1 MRSWCGMVSVG
12 ARPLIKGR
20 NPSELRCVLEAL
32 TRARAHVA
40 VPRDFQAYCACNS
53 DQCGQS
59 HIAMILRFPRPE
71 MLPLSI
77 VIPSNGVPDFL
88 HGGSF
93 LFLATIVL
101 YCDPDFYLS

>member
-1 MRSWCGMVSVG
+1 MVSVG
-12 ARPLIKGR
+12 ARPLIKRR

-40 VPRDFQAYCACNS
+40 VPRDFQACACNS

-71 MLPLSI
+71 RLPLSI
-77 VIPSNGVPDFL
+77 VNLSNGVPDFPR
-88 HGGSF
+88 GGSF
-93 LFLATIVL
+93 LFLAIIVL
-101 YCDPDFYLS
+101 YCDADFYLS